1 MSDQGFHEIQL
12 SGKQLVFLFMS
23 AVVLAV
29 VIFLLGVNVG
39 RGVRNAVGD
48 TPISAEADSPEPAVP
63 ADAAGAEP
71 AKAAEPELSYH
82 EMLLGEGTAPVPTP
96 ATEPPATEPP
106 AKDPTAKDPAVKVP
120 AQPPAETAP
129 APVQESAQQP
139 ATSGGWFLQT
149 GAFAT
154 LPVAESQVAKLKQL
168 DVPAFV
174 LQPGAGG
181 PTKFFR
187 VRIGP
192 YAERAEAEQ
201 ISNRLTRQGFT
212 PSITR

>member
-29 VIFLLGVNVG
+29 VIFLLGVDVG

-48 TPISAEADSPEPAVP
+48 APAAADAGAPAPVVP
-63 ADAAGAEP
+63 ADPAGAEP
-71 AKAAEPELSYH
+71 AKPAEPELSYH
-82 EMLLGEGTAPVPTP
+82 EMLLGEGTTPVPTP
-96 ATEPPATEPP
+96 ATEPPAAEPG
-106 AKDPTAKDPAVKVP
+106 APAVNVP
-120 AQPPAETAP
+120 SQPPAETAP
-129 APVQESAQQP
+129 PPAPESAKQP
-139 ATSGGWFLQT
+139 ATQGGWFLQI

-154 LPVAESQVAKLKQL
+154 LPVAENQVAKLKQL
-168 DVPAFV
+168 DLSAFV
-174 LQPGAGG
+174 LQPVAGG

-201 ISNRLTRQGFT
+201 VSSRLARQGFT